1 MPASAG
7 GVRGGDTRGD
17 SGRDGGSCAGCG
29 LPWNK
34 SVGGSE
40 VGVEVGS
47 GGDNARGFTVGVLTT
62 TLDSSSLAEAYWRKR
77 HGLEDQRDDR
87 SPEEKSRSSVSAW
100 STNGTGGRSTS
111 ALTSIC
117 GGIAPI
123 DSANSVTLLLWL
135 VGWPHRHSDIQ
146 STGVQL

>member
-1 MPASAG
+1 M
-7 GVRGGDTRGD
+7 
-17 SGRDGGSCAGCG
+17 
-29 LPWNK
+29 
-34 SVGGSE
+34 
-40 VGVEVGS
+40 GVEVGS

-87 SPEEKSRSSVSAW
+87 SPEKKSRSLVSAW

-135 VGWPHRHSDIQ
+135 FFSAWLVAGELSRLTPFLGDR
-146 STGVQL
+146 TGM